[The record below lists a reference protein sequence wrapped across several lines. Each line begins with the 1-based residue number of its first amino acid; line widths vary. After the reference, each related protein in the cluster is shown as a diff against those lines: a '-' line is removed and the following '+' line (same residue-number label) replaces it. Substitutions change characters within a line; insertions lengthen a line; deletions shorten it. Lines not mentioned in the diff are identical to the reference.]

1 MSVFDGTAQPGDRM
15 SEYQRVASEGGL
27 SLKRKAK
34 RLAALTEVLY
44 SGEPVLALTTGTQE
58 GHLRESLIAL
68 TDRRILILKND
79 PREAVSLDLARVVR
93 VAATQGANL
102 GQLEIELQDMK
113 WAISLAHS
121 RSVTLFARRAEAAR
135 LERADPRQVS
145 TAQLHYQDVTPVT
158 PIQPPHQAPVT
169 ALPAFEHP
177 PGSLA
182 QPVAPEVR
190 QIPAGRSVAD
200 ATRHP
205 SLPSVGEV
213 IDPGEQVT
221 FSTTASD
228 TALAAFVALTDRRVL
243 AVATTVSGDTQ
254 TMATDLEQIRSI
266 SGHAGENFG
275 TIQID
280 DGTQTWSIPLIQNDM
295 VEPFINRVQEAIEA
309 RRPPTPPPAQGAA
322 HDAAAGVNIA
332 DELEKLAALMERGLL
347 TPEEFAAQ
355 KAKLL
360 G

>member
-1 MSVFDGTAQPGDRM
+1 MSVFDGTAQPGDRT

-27 SLKRKAK
+27 SLKRKTK

-44 SGEPVLALTTGTQE
+44 AGEPVLALTTGTQE

-93 VAATQGANL
+93 VTATQGANL

-135 LERADPRQVS
+135 LERADPRRAS
-145 TAQLHYQDVTPVT
+145 TADLHYQDVTPVT
-158 PIQPPHQAPVT
+158 PIQPSHQAPAT
-169 ALPAFEHP
+169 ALPAFEQA

-182 QPVAPEVR
+182 QPVVPEVR
-190 QIPAGRSVAD
+190 QISAGRSATD
-200 ATRHP
+200 AMRHP
-205 SLPSVGEV
+205 TPPSVGDV

-228 TALAAFVALTDRRVL
+228 TALAALVALTDRRVL
-243 AVATTVSGDTQ
+243 AVATTASGDTQ
-254 TMATDLEQIRSI
+254 TMATDLGQIRSI
-266 SGHAGENFG
+266 SGHTGEDFG

-280 DGTQTWSIPLIQNDM
+280 DGAQTWSIPLIQNDM
-295 VEPFINRVQEAIEA
+295 VEPFINRVQEAIDA
-309 RRPPTPPPAQGAA
+309 LRPPAPPPAQGAA
-322 HDAAAGVNIA
+322 HDTTAGVNIA
-332 DELEKLAALMERGLL
+332 DELEKLAALMERGIL